1 MNPCG
6 GARGE
11 TWWLTGSRREV
22 AVCSG
27 RRGASGID
35 GDRRWRP
42 EEGEEDGGGVEA
54 SQLVP
59 FGVVDVVDGGEP
71 FGHVGGAIG
80 ARWPRDRAS
89 RRRALGQARS
99 GSDRESE
106 GENWG

>member
-1 MNPCG
+1 MATAATVMNPCG

-35 GDRRWRP
+35 GDRRRRP

-54 SQLVP
+54 SQLVS

-71 FGHVGGAIG
+71 FGHGGRGIERRGGELSGKLAAGAI
-80 ARWPRDRAS
+80 
-89 RRRALGQARS
+89 
-99 GSDRESE
+99 E
-106 GENWG
+106 

>member
-1 MNPCG
+1 MDLCG

-35 GDRRWRP
+35 GDRRRRS

-59 FGVVDVVDGGEP
+59 FGVVDVGEP

-99 GSDRESE
+99 GSDRESK
-106 GENWG
+106 GGNWGS